1 MKSRLRKPE
10 PENLQLQSFAPDDP
24 ALPKPL
30 GFRRTNRRKQDEC
43 EVAKL
48 AATKRFGGL
57 LPVQLGPHSGNALA
71 AALFTKHAP
80 MQWVAVKSALTE
92 CKPALTV
99 TDYRI
104 ARARRGGGHDQFQ
117 TKR

>member
-30 GFRRTNRRKQDEC
+30 GFRRTNRRKQDKC
-43 EVAKL
+43 EAAKL

-57 LPVQLGPHSGNALA
+57 LPVQLGPQFWQCARCRAIHRTRA
-71 AALFTKHAP
+71 HA
-80 MQWVAVKSALTE
+80 MGC
-92 CKPALTV
+92 CKVRAN
-99 TDYRI
+99 RI
-104 ARARRGGGHDQFQ
+104 QTCANGHRLPDCTCPKRR
-117 TKR
+117 RS